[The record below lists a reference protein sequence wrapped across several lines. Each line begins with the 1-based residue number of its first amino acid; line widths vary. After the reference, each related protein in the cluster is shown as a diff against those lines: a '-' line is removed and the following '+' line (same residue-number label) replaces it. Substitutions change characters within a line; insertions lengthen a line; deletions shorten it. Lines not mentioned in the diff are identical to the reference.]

1 MNVNMPRIQSKLRI
15 AIPPINFVVYI
26 IIPQVVLIVVYYSC
40 AKIMHTGDKPLDSQS
55 IIALVCAVGGAIGG
69 LVYFLTGSIK
79 NTVDAAIK
87 DILESLEELTKDIS
101 SLRVTM
107 AERNA
112 AMTYIEREIDSIKKS
127 CRRCQQSREKDS

>member
-1 MNVNMPRIQSKLRI
+1 M
-15 AIPPINFVVYI
+15 
-26 IIPQVVLIVVYYSC
+26 
-40 AKIMHTGDKPLDSQS
+40 DSQS

-79 NTVDAAIK
+79 ATVDAAIK

-112 AMTYIEREIDSIKKS
+112 AMSYLEREIDSIKKT
-127 CRRCQQSREKDS
+127 CRRCQSSRDKDS

>member
-1 MNVNMPRIQSKLRI
+1 
-15 AIPPINFVVYI
+15 
-26 IIPQVVLIVVYYSC
+26 
-40 AKIMHTGDKPLDSQS
+40 LDSQS

-79 NTVDAAIK
+79 ATVDAAIK

-112 AMTYIEREIDSIKKS
+112 AMSYLEREIDSIKKN
-127 CRRCQQSREKDS
+127 CRRCQPRDKDS

>member
-1 MNVNMPRIQSKLRI
+1 M
-15 AIPPINFVVYI
+15 
-26 IIPQVVLIVVYYSC
+26 
-40 AKIMHTGDKPLDSQS
+40 DSQS

>member
-1 MNVNMPRIQSKLRI
+1 MIASKLRI

-26 IIPQVVLIVVYYSC
+26 IIPQVVLIVVYYSY
-40 AKIMHTGDKPLDSQS
+40 AKIMHRGDKPLDSQS

-87 DILESLEELTKDIS
+87 DILESLEEQSTIMLDIDYQPLKFAPSSRLTVDYS
-101 SLRVTM
+101 M
-107 AERNA
+107 E
-112 AMTYIEREIDSIKKS
+112 
-127 CRRCQQSREKDS
+127 

>member
-1 MNVNMPRIQSKLRI
+1 M
-15 AIPPINFVVYI
+15 
-26 IIPQVVLIVVYYSC
+26 
-40 AKIMHTGDKPLDSQS
+40 DSQS

-87 DILESLEELTKDIS
+87 DIRESLEELTKDIS

-127 CRRCQQSREKDS
+127 CRRCQQNRSIDP

>member
-1 MNVNMPRIQSKLRI
+1 
-15 AIPPINFVVYI
+15 
-26 IIPQVVLIVVYYSC
+26 
-40 AKIMHTGDKPLDSQS
+40 MHRGDKPLDSQS

-87 DILESLEELTKDIS
+87 DILQSLEELTKDIN

-107 AERNA
+107 AERN
-112 AMTYIEREIDSIKKS
+112 TVIVYLEKRLENVERA
-127 CRRCQQSREKDS
+127 CRKCQTREKDS